1 MTESLVPELST
12 EVQALV
18 DGKVIVYPTEAVW
31 GIGCD
36 PRDEAAVFKLLELK
50 NRPVEKGLI
59 LIANDYGQLLPY
71 VDDKN
76 IPMHKRAD
84 IFSRWPGPVTWLLP
98 AATDAPKWITGGSEL
113 IAVRVTDHP
122 TVKRMCVEFGG
133 AIVSTSANITGEP
146 TPETISE
153 IKNVFADGVAAY
165 VDEPLGGNTQPSK
178 IINGFTGE
186 TMRS

>member
-1 MTESLVPELST
+1 MVPELST
-12 EVQALV
+12 EVRALV

-36 PRDEAAVFKLLELK
+36 PRNEAAVLKLLELK

-71 VDDKN
+71 VDDKS

-98 AATDAPKWITGGSEL
+98 AASDAPQWITGGSEL

-146 TPETISE
+146 TPKTISE
-153 IKNVFADGVAAY
+153 IEKVFADGVAAY
-165 VDEPLGGNTQPSK
+165 VDESLGGNTQPSK